1 VTSDLPADHRARP
14 LTLTGER
21 TLPGIWHENYW
32 LRRHQAA
39 YEVFAPMCMGARVLE
54 AGCGEGYGAARLSA
68 EGARVVIG
76 VDLDVATLSHI
87 LATYPTVFPV
97 RANLVL
103 LPCAD
108 ASVDVVVSA
117 QTIEH
122 LWDQDRFV
130 AECARVLRP
139 GGILVMSTPNRR
151 TFPPGNVFH
160 SRELDAD
167 ELVDLVRPH
176 LDIVRVAAIEHGPRL
191 REWADLHGDVVAA
204 QLAAPHPA
212 WSDELSALVRSV
224 SVDDFT
230 VTNSEP
236 DREPDSVDNSLD
248 LLITAQRAENRSRSD
263 SRRSRG

>member
-1 VTSDLPADHRARP
+1 MTVTERAP

-21 TLPGIWHENYW
+21 TLPGIWQENYW

-39 YEVFAPMCMGARVLE
+39 YDVFAPACAGARVLE

-68 EGARVVIG
+68 AGARTVIG
-76 VDLDVATLSHI
+76 VDLDATTLVHVR
-87 LATYPTVFPV
+87 ATYPSVSPV

-130 AECARVLRP
+130 RECARVLRP
-139 GGILVMSTPNRR
+139 GGRLVMSTPNRL

-160 SRELDAD
+160 SRELDAR
-167 ELVDLVRPH
+167 ELVDLVRGH
-176 LDIVRVAAIEHGPRL
+176 LDIIRAAGVRHGPRL
-191 REWADLHGDVVAA
+191 RG
-204 QLAAPHPA
+204 
-212 WSDELSALVRSV
+212 
-224 SVDDFT
+224 
-230 VTNSEP
+230 
-236 DREPDSVDNSLD
+236 
-248 LLITAQRAENRSRSD
+248 
-263 SRRSRG
+263 

>member
-1 VTSDLPADHRARP
+1 VTEPVP

-21 TLPGIWHENYW
+21 TLPGIWQENYW

-39 YEVFAPMCMGARVLE
+39 YDVFAATCTGASVLE

-68 EGARVVIG
+68 AGARIVIG
-76 VDLDVATLSHI
+76 VDLDVPTLLHV
-87 LATYPTVFPV
+87 LATYPSVSPV

-108 ASVDVVVSA
+108 ASLDVVVSA

-130 AECARVLRP
+130 RECARVLRP
-139 GGILVMSTPNRR
+139 GGRLVMSTPNRL

-160 SRELDAD
+160 SRELDAR

-176 LDIVRVAAIEHGPRL
+176 LGIVGVAGVEHGARL
-191 REWADLHGDVVAA
+191 RDWADRGRDVVAA
-204 QLAAPHPA
+204 QLAAPPAA

-224 SVDDFT
+224 AVSDFT
-230 VTNSEP
+230 VT
-236 DREPDSVDNSLD
+236 DSGNDLEALDDCLD
-248 LLITAQRAENRSRSD
+248 LILVAQRS
-263 SRRSRG
+263 

>member
-1 VTSDLPADHRARP
+1 MARAA

-39 YEVFAPMCMGARVLE
+39 YDVFAPMCAGARVLE

-76 VDLDVATLSHI
+76 VDLDAATLAHV
-87 LATYPTVFPV
+87 LATYPRVSPV

-122 LWDQDRFV
+122 LWDQNRFV
-130 AECARVLRP
+130 RECARVLRP
-139 GGILVMSTPNRR
+139 GGMLVMSTPNRR

-160 SRELDAD
+160 SRELDAA
-167 ELVDLVRPH
+167 ELLDLVRPH
-176 LDIVRVAAIEHGPRL
+176 LDIVRVAGVEHGPRL
-191 REWADLHGDVVAA
+191 RDWEQRHSDVVAA
-204 QLAAPHPA
+204 QLATPHAA
-212 WSDELSALVRSV
+212 WNEALSTLVRSV
-224 SVDDFT
+224 SLHDFI
-230 VTNSEP
+230 VT
-236 DREPDSVDNSLD
+236 DSSGGTPGLDECLD
-248 LLITAQRAENRSRSD
+248 LIVLA
-263 SRRSRG
+263 RRP

>member
-1 VTSDLPADHRARP
+1 MTSDLPANHRARP

-39 YEVFAPMCMGARVLE
+39 YEVFAPMCTGARVLE

-68 EGARVVIG
+68 ECARVVIG
-76 VDLDVATLSHI
+76 VDLDVPTLSHI
-87 LATYPTVFPV
+87 RATYPTVFPV

-130 AECARVLRP
+130 AECSRVLRP

-160 SRELDAD
+160 SRELDSE
-167 ELVDLVRPH
+167 ELADLVRPH
-176 LDIVRVAAIEHGPRL
+176 LDIVRLAAIEHGPRL
-191 REWADLHGDVVAA
+191 REWSDSHGDVIAA
-204 QLAAPHPA
+204 QLATPHPA
-212 WSDELSALVRSV
+212 WSDELSTLVRSV
-224 SVDDFT
+224 TVDDFT
-230 VTNSEP
+230 VTDSAPTSAP
-236 DREPDSVDNSLD
+236 DMVDNSLD
-248 LLITAQRAENRSRSD
+248 LLITAPRAENRSRSG

>member
-1 VTSDLPADHRARP
+1 MWRASRKGVTVTEPVP

-21 TLPGIWHENYW
+21 TLPGIWQENYW

-39 YEVFAPMCMGARVLE
+39 YDVFAPTCAGARVLE

-68 EGARVVIG
+68 AGAQVVVG
-76 VDLDVATLSHI
+76 VDLDAPTLVHVLS
-87 LATYPTVFPV
+87 TYPSVFPV

-130 AECARVLRP
+130 RECARVLRP
-139 GGILVMSTPNRR
+139 GGRLLMSTPNRA

-160 SRELDAD
+160 SRELDAG

-176 LDIVRVAAIEHGPRL
+176 LDVVAVAGVEHGPRL
-191 REWADLHGDVVAA
+191 RDWGESGCGIVAA
-204 QLAAPHPA
+204 QLAAPPEE
-212 WSDELSALVRSV
+212 WSDDLADLVRSV
-224 SVDDFT
+224 TVADFT
-230 VTNSEP
+230 VTPGGSDP
-236 DREPDSVDNSLD
+236 ADLDGCLD
-248 LLITAQRAENRSRSD
+248 LILTATTP
-263 SRRSRG
+263 

>member
-1 VTSDLPADHRARP
+1 MTTDSSTQRGVPA

-39 YEVFAPMCMGARVLE
+39 YDVFAPMCAGARVLE
-54 AGCGEGYGAARLSA
+54 AGCGEGYGAASLA

-76 VDLDVATLSHI
+76 VDLDVPTLSHI
-87 LATYPTVFPV
+87 LATYPSVLPV

-139 GGILVMSTPNRR
+139 GGILLMSTPNRR
-151 TFPPGNVFH
+151 TFPSGNVFH
-160 SRELDAD
+160 ARELDVD
-167 ELVDLVRPH
+167 ELADLVGPH

-191 REWADLHGDVVAA
+191 CRWADSHGDLVAA
-204 QLAAPHPA
+204 QLAAPHAA
-212 WSDELSALVRSV
+212 WNDELSALVRSV
-224 SVDDFT
+224 TVDDFI
-230 VTNSEP
+230 VT
-236 DREPDSVDNSLD
+236 DNVTDSLD
-248 LLITAQRAENRSRSD
+248 LLFTAHRSE
-263 SRRSRG
+263 

>member
-1 VTSDLPADHRARP
+1 MPRSA

-39 YEVFAPMCMGARVLE
+39 YAVFAPMCPGARVLE
-54 AGCGEGYGAARLSA
+54 AGCGEGYGAASLSA
-68 EGARVVIG
+68 AGAQVVIG
-76 VDLDVATLSHI
+76 VDLDVPTLSHI
-87 LATYPTVFPV
+87 LATYPCVFPV

-139 GGILVMSTPNRR
+139 GGILLMSTPNRL

-167 ELVDLVRPH
+167 ELGDLVRPH
-176 LDIVRVAAIEHGPRL
+176 LEIVRLAAIEHGPRL
-191 REWADLHGDVVAA
+191 CEWADSHGDLVAA
-204 QLAAPHPA
+204 QLGPPHAAR
-212 WSDELSALVRSV
+212 SGELSALVRSV
-224 SVDDFT
+224 TVDDFT
-230 VTNSEP
+230 VV
-236 DREPDSVDNSLD
+236 DRVTDSLD
-248 LLITAQRAENRSRSD
+248 LLVIAQRSNPAPLH
-263 SRRSRG
+263 G

>member
-1 VTSDLPADHRARP
+1 MARAA

-39 YEVFAPMCMGARVLE
+39 YDVFAPMCAGARVLE
-54 AGCGEGYGAARLSA
+54 AGCGEGYGAARLST

-76 VDLDVATLSHI
+76 VDLDAPTLSHV
-87 LATYPTVFPV
+87 LATYPSVFPV
-97 RANLVL
+97 RANLVH

-108 ASVDVVVSA
+108 ASVEVVVSA

-122 LWDQDRFV
+122 MWDQDRFV

-139 GGILVMSTPNRR
+139 GGVLVMSTPNRR

-176 LDIVRVAAIEHGPRL
+176 LDLVRLAAIGHGPRL
-191 REWADLHGDVVAA
+191 CEWADSHGDVVAA

-224 SVDDFT
+224 TVDDFT
-230 VTNSEP
+230 VT
-236 DREPDSVDNSLD
+236 DSVLNTADMSVDESVDKRVPNSVPNSVHESVDTSLD
-248 LLITAQRAENRSRSD
+248 LLITA
-263 SRRSRG
+263 SRR